1 MAEQFED
8 ILQSLNDKTKQFKS
22 MLDAAKQQKIE
33 TNVKLQ
39 QATEQ
44 LEAQKKELLEATGL
58 TDIDDVEGF
67 VNNEMKQISGLSN
80 DLDSVLSHI
89 NNDYTFTEDDV
100 KALQS
105 IVTKYGIAEKDDDA
119 NEYAKDDTKEQ

>member
-105 IVTKYGIAEKDDDA
+105 IVTKYGIAEKDDV
-119 NEYAKDDTKEQ
+119 KDDTNEQ

>member
-44 LEAQKKELLEATGL
+44 LEAQKKELLEVTGL

-105 IVTKYGIAEKDDDA
+105 IVTKYGIAEKDDA
-119 NEYAKDDTKEQ
+119 NEQ

>member
-105 IVTKYGIAEKDDDA
+105 IVTKYGIAEKDDA
-119 NEYAKDDTKEQ
+119 NEHAKDDTKEQ